1 MQRHVAARHD
11 RIAAGALLT
20 MKTPLEAP
28 ERQVAEETSAKPEK
42 QAPASV
48 IDTSKMSKGK
58 REALELAEASRDPL
72 DERGSFASNL
82 FIGRYDF
89 NRIYPWPEQSAEDRE
104 AGKEFLASLEKYLKE
119 NIDADEIDRTGE
131 IPQKNIDDLFAMGA
145 FGVKIPKQ
153 YQGLGLS
160 QVNYGRAAML
170 LGSWDANL
178 TALVSAHQSIGV
190 PQPLLLFGTDEQ
202 KKKYL
207 PRVARHEIS
216 AFALTEWNAGSDPAN
231 MSLRADPSEDGSAF
245 ILNGEKLWCTN
256 LIKAGV
262 LVVMAVTAPKIVNGR
277 ERKQITAFI
286 VDVDSPGLEIT
297 YRCRFMGLRA
307 LYNGIVK
314 FTNVRVPRD
323 NMIAKEGQ
331 GLKVALTTLNTGR
344 LTIPAAC
351 VGLSKRLLEIS
362 RKWASERIQW
372 GGPIGKHS
380 AIAGKIAEM
389 AGNTFAMEA
398 MTFQTSGLV
407 DRKAADLRIETAM
420 CKMWSTETT
429 WKIADDA
436 MQVRGGRGYETAQS
450 LAGRGEEA
458 IPVERF
464 LRDCRINTIFEGSS
478 EIMRLFIARE
488 ALDPHLK
495 VGGAIFNTTLPMSER
510 LKAVFTSGKF
520 YAGWY
525 PRQWFS
531 SGAGKIDNLHRDLQK
546 HVDYGARTS
555 KKLARGLFHAMARFG
570 PKLDREQLLLS
581 RFVGIAT
588 ELFAISATCSFAQY
602 KIDHGESADE
612 VLSVANYFCKSARA
626 RIDGYFAGAR
636 RNVDKSGYQLTQELL
651 ADKHATLR
659 EGIVR

>member
-1 MQRHVAARHD
+1 
-11 RIAAGALLT
+11 
-20 MKTPLEAP
+20 MKSPLEAP
-28 ERQVAEETSAKPEK
+28 EKQIAEETSAKPEK
-42 QAPASV
+42 PAAGV
-48 IDTSKMSKGK
+48 IDTSKMAKGQ
-58 REALELAEASRDPL
+58 REALELAEAARDPL
-72 DERGSFASNL
+72 EDRGSFASNL
-82 FIGRYDF
+82 FVGRYDF
-89 NRIYPWPEQSAEDRE
+89 DRIYPYPAQSAEDRA
-104 AGKEFLASLEKYLKE
+104 AGEEFLQKLETYLR
-119 NIDADEIDRTGE
+119 DHVDPDEIDRTGE
-131 IPQKNIDDLFAMGA
+131 IPPENFKGLAEIGA
-145 FGVKIPKQ
+145 FGIKVPKK
-153 YQGLGLS
+153 YGGLGLS
-160 QVNYGRAAML
+160 QSNYGRAAVL
-170 LGSWDANL
+170 LGSWDGNVA
-178 TALVSAHQSIGV
+178 ALVSAHQSIGV
-190 PQPLLLFGTDEQ
+190 AQPLLLFGTEEQ
-202 KKKYL
+202 KQKYL
-207 PRVARHEIS
+207 PRVAGGEIS
-216 AFALTEWNAGSDPAN
+216 AFALTETHAGSDPST
-231 MSLRADPSEDGSAF
+231 MSLRAEPTPDGSEF
-245 ILNGEKLWCTN
+245 VLNGEKLWCTN
-256 LIKAGV
+256 GVKAGV
-262 LVVMAVTAPKIVNGR
+262 LVVMARTPSKMVGGK

-286 VDVDSPGLEIT
+286 VDVDTPGLEII

-307 LYNGIVK
+307 LYNAVVK
-314 FTNVRVPRD
+314 FTDVRVPRE
-323 NMIAKEGQ
+323 NIISKEGA

-344 LTIPAAC
+344 LTLPAAC

-372 GGPIGKHS
+372 GVPIGRHA

-389 AGNTFAMEA
+389 AGNVFAMEA
-398 MTFQTSGLV
+398 MTFLTSSLV
-407 DRKAADLRIETAM
+407 DRKAGDLRIETAM
-420 CKMWSTETT
+420 CKMWATETT

-450 LAGRGEEA
+450 LAGRGEEP

-464 LRDCRINTIFEGSS
+464 LRDCRINLIFEGSS

-531 SGAGKIDNLHRDLQK
+531 TGAGRIDGLHRDLQK

-588 ELFAISATCSFAQY
+588 ELFAISTTCSFAQY

-636 RNVDKSGYQLTQELL
+636 RNVDKRGYQLTQELL
-651 ADKHATLR
+651 AGKHSSLC

>member
-1 MQRHVAARHD
+1 
-11 RIAAGALLT
+11 
-20 MKTPLEAP
+20 MKSSLEAP
-28 ERQVAEETSAKPEK
+28 DKQVSEETSAKPQK

-89 NRIYPWPEQSAEDRE
+89 NRIYPWPEQSAEDRA
-104 AGKEFLASLEKYLKE
+104 AGQEFLAGLEKYLRE

-153 YQGLGLS
+153 YEGLGLS

-170 LGSWDANL
+170 LGSWDENL

-231 MSLRADPSEDGSAF
+231 MSLRADATEDGSAF

-262 LVVMAVTAPKIVNGR
+262 LVVMAKTPPKIVNGE

-314 FTNVRVPRD
+314 FTNVRVPRE

-372 GGPIGKHS
+372 GVPIGQHS

-398 MTFQTSGLV
+398 MTFLTSGLV
-407 DRKAADLRIETAM
+407 DRKAGDLRIETAM

-429 WKIADDA
+429 WKISDDA

-495 VGGAIFNTTLPMSER
+495 VGGAIFNTQLPMSER
-510 LKAVFTSGKF
+510 VKAVFISGKF

-525 PRQWFS
+525 PRQWLS
-531 SGAGKIDNLHRDLQK
+531 SGAGKVDNLHRHLQK
-546 HVDYGARTS
+546 HVDYSARTS

-612 VLSVANYFCKSARA
+612 VLSVANYFCNSARA
-626 RIDGYFAGAR
+626 RIDHYFAGAR
-636 RNVDKSGYQLTQELL
+636 RNADKRGYQLTQELL
-651 ADKHATLR
+651 AGKHSSLR

>member
-1 MQRHVAARHD
+1 
-11 RIAAGALLT
+11 
-20 MKTPLEAP
+20 MKSSLEAA
-28 ERQVAEETSAKPEK
+28 EKQISEETSAKPQK

-89 NRIYPWPEQSAEDRE
+89 NRIYPWPEQSGEDRA
-104 AGKEFLASLEKYLKE
+104 AGREFLASLEKYLRE

-153 YQGLGLS
+153 YEGLGLS

-170 LGSWDANL
+170 LGSWDENL

-231 MSLRADPSEDGSAF
+231 MSLRADPTEDGSAF

-262 LVVMAVTAPKIVNGR
+262 LVVMAKTAPKIVNGK

-286 VDVDSPGLEIT
+286 VDVDSAGLEIT

-314 FTNVRVPRD
+314 FTNVRVPRE

-372 GGPIGKHS
+372 GVPIGQHS

-398 MTFQTSGLV
+398 MTFLTSGLV
-407 DRKAADLRIETAM
+407 DRKAGDLRIETAM

-429 WKIADDA
+429 WKISDDA

-495 VGGAIFNTTLPMSER
+495 VGGAIFNTQLPMSER
-510 LKAVFTSGKF
+510 VKAVFTSGKF

-531 SGAGKIDNLHRDLQK
+531 SGAGKVDNLDRHLQK
-546 HVDYGARTS
+546 HVDDAARTS

-602 KIDHGESADE
+602 KIDHGESAEE
-612 VLSVANYFCKSARA
+612 VLSVANYFCNSARA
-626 RIDGYFAGAR
+626 RIDHYFAGAR
-636 RNVDKSGYQLTQELL
+636 RNVDKRGYQLTQELL
-651 ADKHATLR
+651 AGKHSSLR